1 MRSDID
7 LKLSASEV
15 RRTPYAAERVSPSE
29 TLVTRAA
36 RACTAATRSRR
47 PHMFHTGSPRPR
59 TAAARSGYD

>member
-7 LKLSASEV
+7 LNLPASTAG
-15 RRTPYAAERVSPSE
+15 RTTSAAEKVSPSE

-59 TAAARSGYD
+59 TAAGRSGYD